1 MEGRLW
7 DVKNKFVL
15 LADMLVN
22 MGIGLIMPITTLY
35 VHNSLHQSLVV
46 AGYVLLGFSGAM
58 TVGNLVGGQ
67 LFDSWHQKKTMYVG
81 GITQVLALI
90 LLAIFP
96 IWPWYPTLLG
106 VYGLGLGILNSAIN
120 GFLAFLQKE
129 DAQIFNNGYW
139 MANIG
144 MAVATLLSGVLFDIS
159 IRLIFAGAAVLFLL
173 TILLIRIKF
182 PTFTVAQTNNESQKQ
197 QSAANSRHPWSVVLI
212 CITMITIWLCYEQWN
227 SNVAVLM
234 TEQGISVT
242 SYSMLF
248 TISTVEIV
256 VLQPLL
262 TRLFR
267 NSFRADRLRVILGTL
282 IFAGSYL
289 TLVYAKVYW
298 QFVVGITFVSVGEIL
313 ALTAIPMLL
322 NRYAHDNNRGR
333 LQSLSSLSG
342 SLGRALGPLAGGSLI
357 TALGYGQT
365 FWIFFLAHVVVTG
378 MILLVRQPERAN

>member
-1 MEGRLW
+1 
-7 DVKNKFVL
+7 
-15 LADMLVN
+15 
-22 MGIGLIMPITTLY
+22 
-35 VHNSLHQSLVV
+35 
-46 AGYVLLGFSGAM
+46 
-58 TVGNLVGGQ
+58 
-67 LFDSWHQKKTMYVG
+67 
-81 GITQVLALI
+81 
-90 LLAIFP
+90 
-96 IWPWYPTLLG
+96 
-106 VYGLGLGILNSAIN
+106 
-120 GFLAFLQKE
+120 
-129 DAQIFNNGYW
+129 
-139 MANIG
+139 
-144 MAVATLLSGVLFDIS
+144 
-159 IRLIFAGAAVLFLL
+159 
-173 TILLIRIKF
+173 
-182 PTFTVAQTNNESQKQ
+182 
-197 QSAANSRHPWSVVLI
+197 SRHPWSVVLI

-289 TLVYAKVYW
+289 TLVYAKVYC

-342 SLGRALGPLAGGSLI
+342 SLGRALGPLVGGSLI

-365 FWIFFLAHVVVTG
+365 FWIF
-378 MILLVRQPERAN
+378 

>member
-1 MEGRLW
+1 
-7 DVKNKFVL
+7 
-15 LADMLVN
+15 
-22 MGIGLIMPITTLY
+22 
-35 VHNSLHQSLVV
+35 
-46 AGYVLLGFSGAM
+46 
-58 TVGNLVGGQ
+58 
-67 LFDSWHQKKTMYVG
+67 MYVG

-96 IWPWYPTLLG
+96 IWPWYPVLLV
-106 VYGLGLGILNSAIN
+106 VYGLGLGILNSAVN

-144 MAVATLLSGVLFDIS
+144 MAIATLLSGILFDIS
-159 IRLIFAGAAVLFLL
+159 IRLIFAGAATLFLL
-173 TILLIRIKF
+173 TLLLIRVKF
-182 PTFTVAQTNNESQKQ
+182 PTFTVTQTNNESQNKQ
-197 QSAANSRHPWSVVLI
+197 LTENQQHGWSVLLI
-212 CITMITIWLCYEQWN
+212 CLTMITIWLCYEQWN

-234 TEQGISVT
+234 TEQGISVS

-262 TRLFR
+262 TRLFP
-267 NSFRADRLRVILGTL
+267 NNFRADRLRVILGTL

-289 TLVYAKVYW
+289 TLVYAQVYW

-333 LQSLSSLSG
+333 IQSLSSLSG

-357 TALGYGQT
+357 TAIGYGQT
-365 FWIFFLAHVVVTG
+365 FGLFFLAHLVMVG
-378 MILLVRQPERAN
+378 MILLVRQPGRTR